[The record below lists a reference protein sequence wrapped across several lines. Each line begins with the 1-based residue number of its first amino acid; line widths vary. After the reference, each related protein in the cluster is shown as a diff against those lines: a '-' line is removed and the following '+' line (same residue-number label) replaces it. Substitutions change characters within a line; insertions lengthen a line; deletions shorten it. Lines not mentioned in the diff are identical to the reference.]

1 MPDIDV
7 MDSTWLAARPSSVAA
22 VIAQPANW
30 RAWWPQL
37 NLVVDEWRGV
47 KGVRWTVRSVR
58 GHAGLTG
65 TAEVWLEQS
74 HDGVVAHFFLRLDAA
89 DGRAVPRRSRDR
101 LVRECRLAAKR
112 AFWAMADDLDPGR
125 SGRLCSTA
133 SR

>member
-1 MPDIDV
+1 
-7 MDSTWLAARPSSVAA
+7 
-22 VIAQPANW
+22 
-30 RAWWPQL
+30 
-37 NLVVDEWRGV
+37 
-47 KGVRWTVRSVR
+47 
-58 GHAGLTG
+58 
-65 TAEVWLEQS
+65 
-74 HDGVVAHFFLRLDAA
+74 VVAHFFLRLDAA